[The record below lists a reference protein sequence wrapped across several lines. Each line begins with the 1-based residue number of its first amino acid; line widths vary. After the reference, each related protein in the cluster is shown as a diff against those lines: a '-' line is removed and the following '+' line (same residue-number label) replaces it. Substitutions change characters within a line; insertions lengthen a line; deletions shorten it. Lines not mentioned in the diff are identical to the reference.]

1 MILSKLSS
9 GDANFTLFFL
19 TNSQSIARRAC
30 FFIIWS
36 IFLGKEQQELAE
48 FDPSSEEFFNYWRK
62 IARSNEQAYY
72 RMFLNPPTN
81 QIHTNEQLMLVRKQ
95 RKVEFDQNAED
106 KELKN
111 ISGVLVEMP
120 LQFLKDENFHPSTKR
135 VLSTH
140 ERRKQNVQCVHLYL
154 SDFDVLRKLGC
165 GSSTN
170 F

>member
-1 MILSKLSS
+1 M
-9 GDANFTLFFL
+9 
-19 TNSQSIARRAC
+19 
-30 FFIIWS
+30 
-36 IFLGKEQQELAE
+36 AE

-140 ERRKQNVQCVHLYL
+140 ERRKQSVGLILLFRRFVVSLDL
-154 SDFDVLRKLGC
+154 
-165 GSSTN
+165 
-170 F
+170 